1 MRGTVPRSQMK
12 VDIYTRW
19 KCIIENLGGFPTLP
33 SQVGLE
39 EMPFRNSGKSL
50 AQAARLGI

>member
-1 MRGTVPRSQMK
+1 MVF
-12 VDIYTRW
+12 
-19 KCIIENLGGFPTLP
+19 LTLP

-39 EMPFRNSGKSL
+39 EMLFRNSGKSL